1 MLKVLNLK
9 EDFVSTDQALAMV
22 EIEIERCAFD
32 GCVAIKVLHGYGS
45 HGKGGKIL
53 IALRQKLRQW
63 KAIFKPEDSS
73 VDHLHTVPLTNK
85 EYASLYQALFP
96 HYSKSKLPED
106 LISRE
111 HLANLRVVF
120 KDPDLQKMK
129 TLFQPG
135 YSFAEFLIA
144 ELAAAYPNVE
154 EWQG

>member
-1 MLKVLNLK
+1 MVWVDADVYIHKVPRRHSDTATLYLNRPADVPVFYFSYHK
-9 EDFVSTDQALAMV
+9 FEDFVAL
-22 EIEIERCAFD
+22 
-32 GCVAIKVLHGYGS
+32 HYG
-45 HGKGGKIL
+45 L
-53 IALRQKLRQW
+53 EKLRQW
-63 KAIFKPEDSS
+63 KAIFKPEDGS

-85 EYASLYQALFP
+85 EHASLYQALFP